1 MTEFACNTEKKECMF
16 GDCGQCKDNRLEYNK
31 DVEYEDV
38 EWTEWAIKTEKRK
51 IKTEKSYQEKDISI
65 TIKELK
71 KGSVDELVN
80 KFEDQLIRY
89 KKYLFTIKNQYNYY
103 RQKKQSIKE
112 RECIVHIDFS
122 ENYICKMSSEI
133 HSTHFGASKHQL
145 SLHTGVYYIGNNSNQ
160 TTFCSLGESKSW
172 STCHMG
178 PPETNFKKN
187 QR

>member
-1 MTEFACNTEKKECMF
+1 MF

-38 EWTEWAIKTEKRK
+38 EWTEWAIKTENKNRK
-51 IKTEKSYQEKDISI
+51 NHTNKKDISI

-89 KKYLFTIKNQYNYY
+89 KKHLFTIRNQYSYY

-133 HSTHFGASKHQL
+133 QSMHFGPPAIWAHLKPIL
-145 SLHTGVYYIGNNSNQ
+145 KRIKDSNPEVSSVEFFSDGP
-160 TTFCSLGESKSW
+160 TT
-172 STCHMG
+172 
-178 PPETNFKKN
+178 
-187 QR
+187 Q